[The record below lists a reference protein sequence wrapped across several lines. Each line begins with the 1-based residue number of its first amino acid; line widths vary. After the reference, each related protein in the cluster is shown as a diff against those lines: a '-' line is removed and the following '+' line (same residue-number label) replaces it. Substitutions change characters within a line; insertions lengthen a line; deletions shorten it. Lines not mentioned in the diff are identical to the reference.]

1 MSEKI
6 SEQMVK
12 AHTADLK
19 PKETD
24 QPIKLLKQGEVDL
37 YKKNNDP
44 LIK

>member
-19 PKETD
+19 PKE
-24 QPIKLLKQGEVDL
+24 QEAPVKIMR
-37 YKKNNDP
+37 
-44 LIK
+44 